1 MKKFVNNFLEFSYNS
16 PVAFFV
22 VKNSIELLEKNGFN
36 KLNIEDKWILN
47 NNQKY
52 YVSFKDIMFKHSYYE
67 LYKDY
72 GNLKLLKSLT
82 KKV

>member
-1 MKKFVNNFLEFSYNS
+1 MKKVIVNADIMAMYKTLNS
-16 PVAFFV
+16 M
-22 VKNSIELLEKNGFN
+22 KN
-36 KLNIEDKWILN
+36 
-47 NNQKY
+47 
-52 YVSFKDIMFKHSYYE
+52 VSFKDIMFKHSYYE